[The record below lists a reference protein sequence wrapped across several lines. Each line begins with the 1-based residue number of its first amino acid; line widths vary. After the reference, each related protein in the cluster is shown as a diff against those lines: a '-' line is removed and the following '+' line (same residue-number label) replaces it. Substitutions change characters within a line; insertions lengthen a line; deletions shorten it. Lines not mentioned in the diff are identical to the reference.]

1 MSKPFVFVLMPFD
14 ETFAD
19 IYKFGIKEAANDA
32 GGYCERVDEQYY
44 EERILDRIYNQINKA
59 DVIVA
64 DLTGRN
70 PNVFYETG
78 YAHALDKRVILLTS
92 NADDIPFD
100 LKHHF
105 HIVYNGSISTLKEQL
120 TRRLK
125 WYFENPNKDTL
136 SSIGQIELYFNEQ
149 KITEG
154 SNTTVDCRLERSRGQ
169 TIGCSFSVNMDI
181 CNISSYIFGIDTK
194 FGIELTT
201 SYQMFEYFT
210 SQKKFGQY
218 RSKENKNVFISLEY
232 FELLLPS
239 CWETSKFTLYIST
252 SDDLTEQA
260 IATSFK
266 LYTPNGTET
275 VNFNLLLNPTNK

>member
-19 IYKFGIKEAANDA
+19 VYKFGIKEAANDA

-120 TRRLK
+120 SRRLK
-125 WYFENPNKDTL
+125 WYFDNPNKDTL
-136 SSIGQIELYFNEQ
+136 SSVGQIELYFNEQ
-149 KITEG
+149 KIAE
-154 SNTTVDCRLERSRGQ
+154 NCNAVIDCYNHQ
-169 TIGCSFSVNMDI
+169 TGYSFSI
-181 CNISSYIFGIDTK
+181 QLETCNISSNIFGIDTK

-201 SYQMFEYFT
+201 ANQMHEYT
-210 SQKKFGQY
+210 HSKKQFGQY
-218 RSKENKNVFISLEY
+218 RSNENKNLFISLDY
-232 FELLLPS
+232 FEPLLPS
-239 CWETSKFTLYIST
+239 CWETINFSFYISK
-252 SDDLTEQA
+252 SEDIINQA
-260 IATSFK
+260 LPTSFK
-266 LYTPNGTET
+266 LYSPNGTET
-275 VNFNLLLNPTNK
+275 VNFNLLLNPV